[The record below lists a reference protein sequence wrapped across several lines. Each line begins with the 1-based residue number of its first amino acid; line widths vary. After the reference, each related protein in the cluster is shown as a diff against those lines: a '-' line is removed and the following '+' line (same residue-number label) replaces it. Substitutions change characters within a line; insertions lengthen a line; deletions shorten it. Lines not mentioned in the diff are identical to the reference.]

1 MFHRTHDTIK
11 GNLTIVFTALAIS
24 RTVQNNTALD
34 VGNVIRQL
42 RTQKPTPPETPTI
55 EHTPTRAS
63 DSWRNSE
70 ARFQSLLPDHQSD
83 ERQII
88 EIINKEL

>member
-42 RTQKPTPPETPTI
+42 RTQKPTPPETPLSKN
-55 EHTPTRAS
+55 TRPPAHQTLGGIAKLAFNHCS
-63 DSWRNSE
+63 RITKAMS
-70 ARFQSLLPDHQSD
+70 ARS
-83 ERQII
+83 
-88 EIINKEL
+88 